1 MHFQIFYALCS
12 LAGQIGLRHTTF
24 AHLKVR
30 TGLFHERFLCAFLLI
45 RSVLRAPVLH
55 PQPSYPRAGTSIAR
69 CQTWGSRT
77 DLGLKAVGKRPGPDA
92 QNGRWLFLPP
102 SPPRAGQATCGQRK
116 RRRVMS
122 STGSES
128 RVPMHSRSTAIA
140 HHATLAPAA
149 RQRPRARSL
158 SLQSSRP
165 AGPSALATRQLPGS
179 TLRIGARHPF
189 STSLAIH
196 ALAARLPRATGSRFG
211 MNSGAMQRADEL
223 ATTLYTDPQFPS
235 SFLSFSAPFR
245 SWLAPAPGK
254 PVSTQ

>member
-1 MHFQIFYALCS
+1 MRFPFDSISFAR
-12 LAGQIGLRHTTF
+12 AGPPSTT
-24 AHLKVR
+24 
-30 TGLFHERFLCAFLLI
+30 LL
-45 RSVLRAPVLH
+45 
-55 PQPSYPRAGTSIAR
+55 PSCRAGTSIAR

-223 ATTLYTDPQFPS
+223 ATTLYTDPQFPP

-245 SWLAPAPGK
+245 SWLALAPGK

>member
-122 STGSES
+122 STQGANRACQCIRDPRPSLTT
-128 RVPMHSRSTAIA
+128 RRLH
-140 HHATLAPAA
+140 
-149 RQRPRARSL
+149 QRPGNA
-158 SLQSSRP
+158 
-165 AGPSALATRQLPGS
+165 
-179 TLRIGARHPF
+179 
-189 STSLAIH
+189 H
-196 ALAARLPRATGSRFG
+196 ALARSHCNRPVRRGHRRWPRGSCLAAR
-211 MNSGAMQRADEL
+211 
-223 ATTLYTDPQFPS
+223 
-235 SFLSFSAPFR
+235 
-245 SWLAPAPGK
+245 
-254 PVSTQ
+254 